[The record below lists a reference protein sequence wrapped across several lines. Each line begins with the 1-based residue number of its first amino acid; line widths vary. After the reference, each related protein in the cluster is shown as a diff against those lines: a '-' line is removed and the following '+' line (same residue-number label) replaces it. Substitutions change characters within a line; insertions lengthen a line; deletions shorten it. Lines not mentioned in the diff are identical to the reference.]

1 MFDLRFSFFSR
12 QQSQHLGLTNATIE
26 STDQQL
32 AVDSLANETTPIIE
46 NKQSTNLSMPIN
58 PTSVLKYEYEYA
70 NVNATAHTSSMQS
83 NNVSSMS
90 DVTMSSQTNLLLADT
105 SITSSS
111 VLNVGTM
118 FNTNQTDFH
127 RRKRSVSSISP
138 SSINDSS
145 ATIATIQSTIAKS
158 SVHISDSISNSKARL
173 PQKASNNR
181 QTKMDKSSTVSKK
194 NPNNAI
200 IGRISVLIHN
210 ISVISN
216 ADKDYAEQHSDKE
229 WTNEVLRYM
238 KIVDF
243 KIILRIF

>member
-1 MFDLRFSFFSR
+1 
-12 QQSQHLGLTNATIE
+12 
-26 STDQQL
+26 
-32 AVDSLANETTPIIE
+32 
-46 NKQSTNLSMPIN
+46 MPIS

-70 NVNATAHTSSMQS
+70 NVNATAHTSSIQS

-105 SITSSS
+105 TMTISS
-111 VLNVGTM
+111 VLNVAT
-118 FNTNQTDFH
+118 NVNSNQTDFH
-127 RRKRSVSSISP
+127 RRKRSMSSISP
-138 SSINDSS
+138 SSINNSS

-158 SVHISDSISNSKARL
+158 SVHISDSISNSKVRL
-173 PQKASNNR
+173 PQKALNNR
-181 QTKMDKSSTVSKK
+181 QTKMDKSSTVPKK

-229 WTNEVLRYM
+229 WTDEVLRYM
-238 KIVDF
+238 KIVDL